1 MEYYEGIP
9 VKLNLDED
17 HVIVNSNSTL
27 IDDGIGFWNGVIA
40 AENNNNVK
48 DEQHSDEMDLD
59 IPMSQIN
66 SELQPNGTNNVD
78 DANSSTDSTPD
89 LDGENHVVLSCEI
102 VPENVSNSQPM
113 YENPVVSEGV
123 LNNTVVI
130 STAENLPQNS
140 GSVDFIHATNN
151 SPAISVTVGFIPH
164 FANDD
169 ENLVINLDD
178 STSEDSMDRVTTNQ
192 HNELYLGMVFTNRDE
207 FKLHTALYAIIKKF
221 RFQNIRSA
229 PNGMVLRCFSSNCQ
243 WRVYATKLKDSEA
256 YEIRKLDP
264 IHTCSVDDRSGC
276 QSQVTHHV
284 VGELMKARFNGSG
297 SGPKPGE
304 IRQVMQ
310 GDHDVRISYWKAWR
324 SRETALEYA
333 KGNSRGSYNL
343 LPDYLRKL
351 TEANPGTLAEIET
364 EYNDRIRNRFKYMFL
379 SMSASIMGFEHMR
392 KVIVVDGTHLRGKYA
407 GCLLT
412 ASAQDGNYQVFPLAI
427 AIVDGENDNSW
438 EWLFRKLQAFI
449 PNTNNIVFVSYR
461 HSSIYYGLAKVYPD
475 ANHCACILHLKR
487 NIRTYYK
494 DKNLGFLV
502 AKAGRTYRLADF
514 YKVFNEIKHVN
525 PSCAD
530 YLIGIGFEHWARS
543 HFPGRRYNIMTS
555 NVAESWNAVLREARE
570 YPILALVEFI
580 RGELMSWFSTRG
592 STISA
597 SSDNFTPKV
606 MEILS
611 YNFELSAGFEVKKI
625 KYLEYEVRNKEGSS
639 FHVNISKRFCSCFEF
654 QLLEIPCQHAIAA
667 AIVAKVK
674 VDSLVAE
681 EYTKNAMVAAYAGS
695 VAPVIDT
702 DSITELAAQLSELD
716 MFPTSSRRPPG
727 RPRKKRLLSRG
738 EVRMK
743 TPRRRTICSRCK
755 GCGHNRATCK
765 ISIG

>member
-1 MEYYEGIP
+1 
-9 VKLNLDED
+9 
-17 HVIVNSNSTL
+17 
-27 IDDGIGFWNGVIA
+27 
-40 AENNNNVK
+40 
-48 DEQHSDEMDLD
+48 MDLD

-78 DANSSTDSTPD
+78 DANSSTHSAPE
-89 LDGENHVVLSCEI
+89 LDEANRVVLSCEI

-113 YENPVVSEGV
+113 YENPVVSKGV

-151 SPAISVTVGFIPH
+151 SPAISLTVGLIPH
-164 FANDD
+164 LANDD

-178 STSEDSMDRVTTNQ
+178 STSEDSMDSGVTTNQ

-207 FKLHTALYAIIKKF
+207 FKLHMALHAIIKKF
-221 RFQNIRSA
+221 RFRNIRSA

-243 WRVYATKLKDSEA
+243 WRVYATKLKDSGA

-264 IHTCSVDDRSGC
+264 IHTCSVDDRSGY

-324 SRETALEYA
+324 SRETALEYT

-364 EYNDRIRNRFKYMFL
+364 EYNDRIGNRFKYMFL
-379 SMSASIMGFEHMR
+379 AMSASIMGFEHIR
-392 KVIVVDGTHLRGKYA
+392 KVVVVDGTHLRGKYA

-427 AIVDGENDNSW
+427 AIVDGENDKSW
-438 EWLFRKLQAFI
+438 EWFFRKLQAFI
-449 PNTNNIVFVSYR
+449 PNTKDIVFVSDR

-487 NIRTYYK
+487 NVRTYYK

-502 AKAGRTYRLADF
+502 AKAGRAYRLADF

-580 RGELMSWFSTRG
+580 RGKLMSWFSTRG

-597 SSDNFTPKV
+597 NSDNFTPKV

-611 YNFELSAGFEVKKI
+611 YNFE
-625 KYLEYEVRNKEGSS
+625 
-639 FHVNISKRFCSCFEF
+639 
-654 QLLEIPCQHAIAA
+654 AIAA

-681 EYTKNAMVAAYAGS
+681 EYTKNALLAAYAGS

-702 DSITELAAQLSELD
+702 DSITELAAQLSELE
-716 MFPTSSRRPPG
+716 MFPPSSRRPPG
-727 RPRKKRLLSRG
+727 RPRKKRFLSRG

-743 TPRRRTICSRCK
+743 TPRRRTVCSRCK